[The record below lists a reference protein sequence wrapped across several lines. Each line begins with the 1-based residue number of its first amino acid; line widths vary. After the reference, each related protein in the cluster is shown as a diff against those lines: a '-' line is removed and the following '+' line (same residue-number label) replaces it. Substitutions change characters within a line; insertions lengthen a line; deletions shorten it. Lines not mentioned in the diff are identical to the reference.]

1 MKITK
6 RQLKRIIK
14 EEMALLDQVEVEPE
28 IHHDGV
34 KMVLN
39 QLDSIAVV
47 AAKTKDLIE
56 AEGEIPEWVQSK
68 AATIQDRLNSVASY
82 LLGKTVDVELE
93 M

>member
-68 AATIQDRLNSVASY
+68 VATIQDRLNSVASY

>member
-6 RQLKRIIK
+6 RQLRRIIK
-14 EEMALLDQVEVEPE
+14 EEAALLDE
-28 IHHDGV
+28 IHPETEVYDDGV

-39 QLDSIAVV
+39 QLDAIAVV

-68 AATIQDRLNSVASY
+68 VATIQDRLNSVASY

>member
-6 RQLKRIIK
+6 RQLRRIIK

-68 AATIQDRLNSVASY
+68 VATIQDRLNSVASY

>member
-68 AATIQDRLNSVASY
+68 VATIQDRLNSVASY

-93 M
+93 I